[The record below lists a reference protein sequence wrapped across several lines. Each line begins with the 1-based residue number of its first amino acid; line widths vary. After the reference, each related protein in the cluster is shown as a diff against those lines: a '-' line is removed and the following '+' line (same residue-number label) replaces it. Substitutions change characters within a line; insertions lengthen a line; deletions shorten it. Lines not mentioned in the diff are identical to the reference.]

1 MTQRIPVAG
10 PWITEKEVAYVSA
23 TVAGA
28 WYANANIYHER
39 FEKAFAGYVGV
50 RYAMALPSCTSA
62 IHLSLLALG
71 VGPGG
76 EVIVPEVTWIASAAP
91 VSYVGAT
98 PVFADVDSKTWCLSA
113 ESLAR
118 CITPHTK
125 AVIPVDLYGNV
136 PDWDA
141 IRDITRRHKIS
152 IVEDA
157 AEAIGTLYKGK
168 RAGSFG
174 DTGVFSF
181 HGSKTLT
188 TGEGGMLLTD
198 REDLYQRALILRDHG
213 RRPGDKMFYN
223 AEVAYKYKMS
233 SMQAALG
240 LAQLERIE
248 ELVQRKR
255 QIFSWYQEQLAGIE
269 GVTLN
274 FEAPQTCSTY
284 WMVTAVLDPRYGL
297 EKERLI
303 SLLGAKGIDCR
314 PFFYPLSSL
323 PAYAALPQAREAQGK
338 NHVAYKLSP
347 YALNLPSF
355 CLEPHEGEGGVCL
368 RGFEGGAA
376 RVRAALG
383 GSLGKIGMMNL
394 PTRRRYRANSP
405 TRNELMEV
413 FLGPDSYSLVVIPP
427 EVWNGMKGMSA
438 PYAIVANCATHPHD
452 PSRTT
457 RLDPF
462 SDSIPYKWEVKN
474 F

>member
-1 MTQRIPVAG
+1 MIQRIPVAG

-23 TVAGA
+23 AVTGA

-39 FEKAFAGYVGV
+39 FEKAFADYVGV

-98 PVFADVDSKTWCLSA
+98 LVFADVDSETWCLSA

-125 AVIPVDLYGNV
+125 VVVPVDLYGNV

-141 IRDITRRHKIS
+141 IRDITRRYEIS
-152 IVEDA
+152 IIEDA
-157 AEAIGTLYKGK
+157 AQAIGTLYKGK

-188 TGEGGMLLTD
+188 TGEGGMLVTD
-198 REDLYQRALILRDHG
+198 REDLYRRALILRNHG

-223 AEVAYKYKMS
+223 AEVAYNYKMS

-248 ELVQRKR
+248 ELVQCKR
-255 QIFSWYQEQLAGIE
+255 QIFSWYQEQLTGVE

-274 FEAPQTCSTY
+274 FEAPQTFSTY
-284 WMVTAVLDPRYGL
+284 WMVTAVIDPRYGL
-297 EKERLI
+297 EKECLI
-303 SLLGAKGIDCR
+303 SRLGAKGIDCT

-323 PAYAALPQAREAQGK
+323 PAYAALPQAREAQGR
-338 NHVAYKLSP
+338 NRAAYKLSP
-347 YALNLPSF
+347 YALNLPSALNLTKENVAYV
-355 CLEPHEGEGGVCL
+355 CEALKGALHECD
-368 RGFEGGAA
+368 
-376 RVRAALG
+376 
-383 GSLGKIGMMNL
+383 
-394 PTRRRYRANSP
+394 RR
-405 TRNELMEV
+405 
-413 FLGPDSYSLVVIPP
+413 
-427 EVWNGMKGMSA
+427 
-438 PYAIVANCATHPHD
+438 
-452 PSRTT
+452 
-457 RLDPF
+457 
-462 SDSIPYKWEVKN
+462 
-474 F
+474 